1 MEKDDTLKQLFED
14 FAPELN
20 PDKDFMQ
27 RLQRKLDAV
36 EFIRQRQ
43 KAQMRI
49 YHYGMLATFAFG
61 LIIGGILFTV
71 VMAWPADSWTFA
83 IWKPNMSFAILQ
95 NHLREITLSAIGV
108 LTSFCIAVLVVQWID
123 IASLSLRNKT

>member
-1 MEKDDTLKQLFED
+1 MMEKDDTLKQLFED

-49 YHYGMLATFAFG
+49 YHYYGNIKNNEKMPT
-61 LIIGGILFTV
+61 TV
-71 VMAWPADSWTFA
+71 
-83 IWKPNMSFAILQ
+83 SF
-95 NHLREITLSAIGV
+95 NPSV
-108 LTSFCIAVLVVQWID
+108 DPWID
-123 IASLSLRNKT
+123 CNSSVE